1 MHLMGI
7 ASATAIL
14 LLAGASADAAWPGTC
29 VTSPNATLTVCIA
42 TNSRG
47 PHYSVYRGNRPII
60 DGAALGMIFEGRP
73 WSPAQQISDPR
84 HTKADRSWQQ
94 PWGEQRVIR
103 DRHAELRVT
112 LSTSNGG
119 EQPCEVI
126 FRVFDD
132 GFGFRYAYH
141 GIPAGEAVAIR
152 DELTEFRLVGDW
164 DAWWYPA
171 RQPDRD
177 EYLYRRAPL
186 RDVQLAETPLTLQ
199 SDGLYLS
206 IHEAALLDYASM
218 NLRRT
223 AERTLKADLMP
234 WSDGVLVRKTGPFTT
249 PWRTVLIGDSPMALA
264 DSRIELN
271 LNEPSRITD
280 TSWIRIGKYVGVW
293 WEMHLNRSTWGS
305 GERHGATNENVR
317 RYIDFAARN
326 GFVGVLVE
334 GWNTGWDGD
343 WIANGRGFSFTKSY
357 ADFDLSQLSAY
368 AGKRGVRLIGHHETA
383 GAIEN
388 YERQLEDALTLYASH
403 DVAVV
408 KTGYVRNNGTIER
421 SLQDDSMGHEWF
433 AGQYRVRHEQFVA
446 ETAARHKIAIN
457 AHEPVKDTG
466 LRRTWPNM
474 VSREGAR
481 GQEFNAWGRPTN
493 PPEHLTILPFTRLL
507 AGPMDFTPGIFD
519 LTFGKTALNER
530 VQSTLATQLAQY
542 VVIYSPIH
550 MAADLPQNYEARP
563 DAFQFIRDVPT
574 DWETTSTLQA
584 VIGDYVVVARQQ
596 RGAADWYLGAITDEN
611 ARSLRVPLNFLAKG
625 RRYEAQIYRDGP
637 GADYRT
643 APTELTIE
651 RRTVTSQ
658 DALDIDMAPAG
669 GMAVR
674 FRALCL
680 HRAECRSHE
689 LSASYQRSARIP

>member
-1 MHLMGI
+1 VVSRATLGAAAALFFTSVLAHA
-7 ASATAIL
+7 ASPAR
-14 LLAGASADAAWPGTC
+14 PGTC
-29 VTSPNATLTVCIA
+29 VDSPSATLTVCVSA
-42 TNSRG
+42 DSRG
-47 PHYSVYRGNRPII
+47 PSYSVYRGNRQII
-60 DGAALGMIFEGRP
+60 DASALGLRLDGQP

-84 HTKADRSWQQ
+84 RTSVDRTWEQ
-94 PWGEQRVIR
+94 PWGEQRLIR

-112 LSTSNGG
+112 LSTASG
-119 EQPCEVI
+119 ESQPFDVV

-132 GFGFRYAYH
+132 GFGFRYAYER
-141 GIPAGEAVAIR
+141 IPAGEAVAIR

-177 EYLYRRAPL
+177 EYLYRRAHL
-186 RDVQLAETPLTLQ
+186 LDVQLAETPLTLQ
-199 SDGLYLS
+199 SADGLYLS
-206 IHEAALLDYASM
+206 IHEAALIDYASM

-234 WSDGVLVRKTGPFTT
+234 WSDGVLVRRTGPFTT

-271 LNEPSRITD
+271 LNEPNRLAD

-293 WEMHLNRSTWGS
+293 WEMHLNRSTWAS
-305 GERHGATNENVR
+305 GERHGATNQNVR

-334 GWNTGWDGD
+334 GWNVGWDGD
-343 WIANGRGFSFTKSY
+343 WIANGRDFSFTKAY
-357 ADFDLSQLSAY
+357 PDFDLAELCDY
-368 AGKRGVRLIGHHETA
+368 ARQRGVALIGHHETG

-388 YERQLEDALTLYASH
+388 YERQLDAALELYASH
-403 DVAVV
+403 GVRAV

-421 SLQDDSMGHEWF
+421 TLEDGSTGHEWF
-433 AGQYRVRHEQFVA
+433 AGQYRVRHELLVA
-446 ETAARHKIAIN
+446 DAAARYKISVDV
-457 AHEPVKDTG
+457 HEPVKDTG

-474 VSREGAR
+474 LSREGAR

-519 LTFGKTALNER
+519 LTFGKTQLNER

-542 VVIYSPIH
+542 VVVYSPIQ

-574 DWETTSTLQA
+574 DWETSLTLQA
-584 VIGDYVVVARQQ
+584 AIGDYVVVARQQ

-611 ARSLRVPLNFLAKG
+611 ARSLRVPLTFLAKG
-625 RRYEAQIYRDGP
+625 RRYEAQIYRDGD

-643 APTELTIE
+643 APTNLTIE
-651 RRTVTSQ
+651 RRTVTSK
-658 DALDIDMAPAG
+658 DSLDVVMAPAG

-674 FRALCL
+674 LRAL
-680 HRAECRSHE
+680 
-689 LSASYQRSARIP
+689 